1 MQCPNCKKITDENA
15 IKCECGYQFVGY
27 KDNTVNIEYSDAYKD
42 RIGKLNHVV
51 IDDINMDFISMVS
64 FSVKWALASIPAII
78 ILIIIGGVIGV
89 VTGIGGT
96 IFG

>member
-1 MQCPNCKKITDENA
+1 MQCPNCEKRTDENA
-15 IKCECGYQFVGY
+15 IKCECGYQFVG
-27 KDNTVNIEYSDAYKD
+27 YKD

-64 FSVKWALASIPAII
+64 FSVKWTLASIPAII
-78 ILIIIGGVIGV
+78 ILFIIGSVIAV
-89 VTGIGGT
+89 VFGIGST